1 MDEPDL
7 DPEELDE
14 ELDDPE
20 IDGELDEDLEDLD
33 GEVPLEADDD
43 DDEVAAVDGEEE
55 AEEEAVP
62 AARKRPRSGE
72 EEDDDEDIDPDD
84 VEADLDTI
92 LKDRIASGDDEDEE
106 DEVEDVTGD
115 PGDRVA
121 AKGADEFVCPT
132 CFLIV
137 HPRQFGRLGKLS
149 CPEGYD
155 PCGAITK
162 VEAQLKKARRAPAG

>member
-7 DPEELDE
+7 DPEDLDE
-14 ELDDPE
+14 V
-20 IDGELDEDLEDLD
+20 
-33 GEVPLEADDD
+33 VPLDAD
-43 DDEVAAVDGEEE
+43 DDEVAETTDTAEEE
-55 AEEEAVP
+55 EEEAVP
-62 AARKRPRSGE
+62 AARRRPRSNDEE
-72 EEDDDEDIDPDD
+72 EEDEEIDPDD

-92 LKDRIASGDDEDEE
+92 LKDRIASSEDEDEE
-106 DEVEDVTGD
+106 EEADDSTGD

-121 AKGADEFVCPT
+121 AKAADEFVCPT